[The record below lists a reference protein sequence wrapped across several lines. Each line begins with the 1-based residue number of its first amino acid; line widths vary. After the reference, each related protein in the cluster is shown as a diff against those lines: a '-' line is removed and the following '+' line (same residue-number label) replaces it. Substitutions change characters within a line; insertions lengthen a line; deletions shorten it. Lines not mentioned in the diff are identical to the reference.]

1 MESKYLSKFTR
12 LQKEG
17 ADLFR
22 LNGNRLL
29 IEVLPKEELKKG
41 SIVIATSIKGHKTD
55 TTENMATLAVVLLVG
70 AGYYDDESGEDLP
83 IDLKP
88 GNVVLLSNYA
98 MKYYSQFPGLA
109 DYTENEIALTRD
121 EEVHMVFPDLEAY
134 QKIKGLL
141 ND

>member
-17 ADLFR
+17 AALFK
-22 LNGNRLL
+22 LYGNRLL
-29 IEVLPKEELKKG
+29 IEVLPKEELKVG
-41 SIVIATSIKGHKTD
+41 SLYVATNIHNHKTD
-55 TTENMATLAVVLLVG
+55 TTENMATLGVVLLTG
-70 AGYYDDESGEDLP
+70 AGYYDDTTGEDIPLE
-83 IDLKP
+83 LKP

-109 DYTENEIALTRD
+109 DYTQNTIALTRED
-121 EEVHMVFPDLEAY
+121 EVHMVFPDLESF
-134 QKIKGLL
+134 QKIKGIL